1 MDCVKS
7 IAPNEGPASLSIAQA
22 VRTLGT
28 VEKMINDI
36 DPEGQLGIRNQQIIV
51 LDEIKD
57 IKESILQ
64 LMVEAVSYEA
74 FKNVKE
80 LPHV

>member
-7 IAPNEGPASLSIAQA
+7 IEPNKGPASLSIAQA

-51 LDEIKD
+51 LDEIKV

-64 LMVEAVSYEA
+64 LMVETVSYEA